1 MVKQKQRELE
11 ATGKQYT
18 DTVRVPD
25 QAVAKRGEQAQQSN
39 GELSQQFFKA
49 AINQHQHQVKA
60 AQQVMQMPVATY
72 MNFANSMFSFS
83 NGSVKST
90 ERAIKEAKRSVE
102 EAQRQVKEAD
112 GSRSEAERRAEQAER
127 S

>member
-1 MVKQKQRELE
+1 MVKQKQREFE

-60 AQQVMQMPVATY
+60 AQQIVQMPVATY
-72 MNFANSMFSFS
+72 MNFAKSMFSFTQ
-83 NGSVKST
+83 V
-90 ERAIKEAKRSVE
+90 SVE
-102 EAQRQVKEAD
+102 
-112 GSRSEAERRAEQAER
+112 SY
-127 S
+127 